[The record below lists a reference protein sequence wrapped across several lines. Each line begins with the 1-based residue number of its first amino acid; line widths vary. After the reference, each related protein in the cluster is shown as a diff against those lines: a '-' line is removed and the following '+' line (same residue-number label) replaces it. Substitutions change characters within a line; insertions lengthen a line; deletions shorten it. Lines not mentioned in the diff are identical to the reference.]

1 MSHHKILFELKYAFH
16 FIYSCVMKGWE
27 VSDIY
32 ANIWTKKVFITFFLM
47 NFVIRTHNSDLS
59 RPDDTVTYFRIKTRQ
74 HKKVI
79 NYFSI
84 KILHE
89 KQLPIIILTRLTCLI
104 KTKVY
109 TKKKTSSSSPISCR
123 TEIHSERKKFL

>member
-1 MSHHKILFELKYAFH
+1 MQIFEQRKCSLR
-16 FIYSCVMKGWE
+16 
-27 VSDIY
+27 
-32 ANIWTKKVFITFFLM
+32 FFLM

-109 TKKKTSSSSPISCR
+109 TKKKHRRRRQSPAEQKSIQREKNFFNFASG
-123 TEIHSERKKFL
+123 TEKVIGMLTKDVI